1 MRILFVAM
9 SDSIHTAR
17 WINQLEGQGWDLHLF
32 PSVDYGVTHPGLRNV
47 TVYHSF
53 YARPPGRGPAAA
65 DPTVKLRGI
74 PVLSPHPQHAALAAR
89 MAMGLLRPDRRAG
102 QLRRLV
108 RKLRPDI
115 IHSMEIQG
123 AGYLT
128 LAARQGIE
136 DHFPPWIVTN
146 WGSDIYL
153 FGRLAAHAERIRS
166 VLAACTHYSCEC
178 QRDVDLAREY
188 GFRGEVL
195 PVLPNTGGFDL
206 ARVAQLRGDVPPSQR
221 RLILLKGYQ
230 GWAGRALVALHAV
243 ELCARDLRGYEVG
256 IYVGQKGPGV
266 PGVAARD
273 EVGIAAELVS
283 RSTGIPVRV
292 ISQCSHEE
300 MLGWYGR
307 ARAYVG
313 LSISDAIPT
322 SLLEAMVTG
331 AFPIQSNTGAAGE
344 WVVDGE
350 SGIIVPPED
359 PGVVAAAIRR
369 AVSEDVLVDRAA
381 EINARVARE
390 RLDEKLIR
398 PRVVAMY
405 QRIAAPGAAQ

>member
-9 SDSIHTAR
+9 SESIHTAR
-17 WINQLEGQGWDLHLF
+17 WINQLQGQGWDLHLF
-32 PSVDYGVTHPGLRNV
+32 PSLDFGATHPDLRQV
-47 TVYHSF
+47 TVHHSF
-53 YARPPGRGPAAA
+53 YSRRPESGATAVDR
-65 DPTVKLRGI
+65 TVKRRGI
-74 PVLSPHPQHAALAAR
+74 PVLWPCPYHAAFAAR
-89 MAMGLLRPDRRAG
+89 VGMDMVRPDRRAA
-102 QLRRLV
+102 QLRGLV
-108 RKLRPDI
+108 KKLRPDI

-128 LAARQGIE
+128 LAARRGIE
-136 DHFPPWIVTN
+136 DRFPPWIVTN

-153 FGRLAAHAERIRS
+153 FGRLAAHTERIKA
-166 VLAACTHYSCEC
+166 VLSACTHYSCEC

-195 PVLPNTGGFDL
+195 PVLPNTGGFNL

-243 ELCARDLRGYEVG
+243 ELCARDLQGYEVG
-256 IYVGQKGPGV
+256 IYEGMKGPGI
-266 PGVAARD
+266 PGVARVD
-273 EVGIAAELVS
+273 EVRIAAELVS
-283 RSTGIPVRV
+283 RSTGIPIQV
-292 ISQCSHEE
+292 ISHCTHEE
-300 MLGWYGR
+300 MLAWYGK

-322 SLLEAMVTG
+322 SLLESMVTG
-331 AFPIQSNTGAAGE
+331 AFPIQSNTGAAEE
-344 WVVDGE
+344 WVIDGE

-359 PGVVAAAIRR
+359 PGAVAAAIRR
-369 AVSEDVLVDRAA
+369 AVSDDALVDRAA

-390 RLDEKLIR
+390 KLDEMLIR
-398 PRVVAMY
+398 PRVVTMY
-405 QRIAAPGAAQ
+405 QRIAARGATQ